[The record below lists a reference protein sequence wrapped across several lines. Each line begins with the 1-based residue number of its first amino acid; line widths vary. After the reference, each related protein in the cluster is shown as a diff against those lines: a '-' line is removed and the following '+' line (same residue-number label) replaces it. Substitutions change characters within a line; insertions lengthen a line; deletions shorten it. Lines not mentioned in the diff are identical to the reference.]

1 MSFLNTRK
9 YFCDFEVGKFFTRLH
24 RLVDLSWQ
32 VPVLAD
38 SGTCGS
44 GLFLGQRSLDSS
56 SCVRTLVGHRKVD
69 HRISEIVDL
78 ILRHCFTERHGLV
91 QQKVLEHF
99 LALVASEGLVPVLAA
114 VHSACEQLRVIAVK
128 AIELDAVEV
137 KERIALSQIIL
148 DYKTVRQAD
157 ALEVGFAGC
166 AGVAFRQTD
175 VVSLIERERER
186 CIDELR

>member
-9 YFCDFEVGKFFTRLH
+9 FFCNFEVGKFFTRLR

-32 VPVLAD
+32 VPESART
-38 SGTCGS
+38 GTCGS
-44 GLFLGQRSLDSS
+44 ELFLGQRSLGSS
-56 SCVRTLVGHRKVD
+56 SRARTLVGNRKVD

-91 QQKVLEHF
+91 QQKVLEHV
-99 LALVASEGLVPVLAA
+99 LALVAGEGLVPALA
-114 VHSACEQLRVIAVK
+114 VVPSTCEQLRVFTVK

-175 VVSLIERERER
+175 VASLNEGGREHF
-186 CIDELR
+186 IDELR

>member
-1 MSFLNTRK
+1 MSFLDTRK
-9 YFCDFEVGKFFTRLH
+9 YFCNFEVGKFFTRLC
-24 RLVDLSWQ
+24 RLVDLNWQ

-38 SGTCGS
+38 YGTCGS
-44 GLFLGQRSLDSS
+44 GLFLGQRSLGSS
-56 SCVRTLVGHRKVD
+56 LRARTLVGHRKVD
-69 HRISEIVDL
+69 HRISEIVNL
-78 ILRHCFTERHGLV
+78 ILRHCFTDRQGLV
-91 QQKVLEHF
+91 QQKVLEHV
-99 LALVASEGLVPVLAA
+99 LALFASEGLVPVLA
-114 VHSACEQLRVIAVK
+114 VVPSTCEQLRVFAVK

-157 ALEVGFAGC
+157 AQEVGVASC

-175 VVSLIERERER
+175 VVSLNERGREH